1 MSGQADPNKSGKHG
15 HAPQMSAGEES
26 WRDEAGKQQ
35 KDESGQVGDENSAML
50 AKEVHVRRL
59 PLVDFSASELVSTAT
74 SRMAPEAIGSSTGHR
89 QHEDQ
94 ITDDSNDERPD
105 HGSRQ
110 PAAAAKKTNT
120 ANDCRGHG
128 RQNVVF
134 ANGRRSCSGLRGQV
148 KRRQRRKHSGK
159 AIGRNVVEN

>member
-1 MSGQADPNKSGKHG
+1 MTLCEQSYKYRGAVQGPRHGNIDAAADDYECLAEADDPNKSGKHG

-74 SRMAPEAIGSSTGHR
+74 SRMAPEAIGC
-89 QHEDQ
+89 Q
-94 ITDDSNDERPD
+94 
-105 HGSRQ
+105 
-110 PAAAAKKTNT
+110 
-120 ANDCRGHG
+120 
-128 RQNVVF
+128 
-134 ANGRRSCSGLRGQV
+134 
-148 KRRQRRKHSGK
+148 
-159 AIGRNVVEN
+159 